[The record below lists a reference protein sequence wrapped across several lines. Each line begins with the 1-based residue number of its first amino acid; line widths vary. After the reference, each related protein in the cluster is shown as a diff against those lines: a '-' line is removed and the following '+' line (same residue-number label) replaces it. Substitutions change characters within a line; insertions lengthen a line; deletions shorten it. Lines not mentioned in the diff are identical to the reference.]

1 MNTPSVDLLQGRDVL
16 NDRHVANFS
25 REHATAMRLPMTEDE
40 RTRLKQLA
48 REARD
53 VRVRRRARALLD
65 VDEGKSAR
73 ALSWR
78 YHVARSTIYNWIKR
92 YRTRGLIDEALR
104 DLPRSGR
111 PRMARKPDDQG
122 GGQPGA

>member
-1 MNTPSVDLLQGRDVL
+1 
-16 NDRHVANFS
+16 
-25 REHATAMRLPMTEDE
+25 MRLPMTEDE

-48 REARD
+48 HGARD

-65 VDEGKSAR
+65 IGEGKSAR
-73 ALSWR
+73 VLSSR

-92 YRTRGLIDEALR
+92 YTPGGFIDEGLR